1 MSEANDNPG
10 LLEAAAA
17 EGDAEGQT
25 TEGQEQSISHTN
37 PDPNA
42 DDGPL
47 ERPDFWPEKFWN
59 KDKAEPDLE
68 GISKSYVELEKK
80 FRAGG
85 HKAPED
91 GKYELESLNLKA
103 DDPVVSAYVGWAQ
116 KYGISQSAF
125 EELARSVNEI
135 GGRNMESAKESQQ
148 RELEALGPNAKAI
161 VADMATWGRGMLQ
174 RGEWSQDEFNAFTKW
189 GDTAVGI
196 RALQKVRARY
206 EGRVPT
212 DTIKS
217 DDGGSISKAEL
228 DAMVANPEYK
238 TNPAYQAKV
247 YRLFEKMY
255 PDSEK

>member
-17 EGDAEGQT
+17 EGDAEGQI

-135 GGRNMESAKESQQ
+135 GGRNMESAQVNMQ
-148 RELEALGPNAKAI
+148 AELEALGPNAKAVI
-161 VADMATWGRGMLQ
+161 ADMATWGRGMVQ
-174 RGEWSQDEFNAFTKW
+174 KGIWSQEEFQEFTKW
-189 GDTAVGI
+189 GDTAKGI
-196 RALQKVRARY
+196 KALSKLRQTY
-206 EGRVPT
+206 EGRVPVET
-212 DTIKS
+212 LKS
-217 DDGGSISKAEL
+217 NTEGSVSKEEL
-228 DAMVANPEYK
+228 DAMVGNPEYK
-238 TNPAYQAKV
+238 SNPAYRAKV
-247 YRLFEKMY
+247 EKLFEKMY
-255 PDSEK
+255 G